1 MIMVLFVS
9 VSLQDDLDST
19 TLDVGKLSEV
29 PEITKVFSCFN
40 NSIIV
45 YIFLSLILGSVTA
58 NIHRRLIKFNF
69 PTRDAY
75 NKLYRGKMNII
86 QSA

>member
-1 MIMVLFVS
+1 MVLFVS

-40 NSIIV
+40 YCVYFSI
-45 YIFLSLILGSVTA
+45 LNLGSVTA

-86 QSA
+86 QLA